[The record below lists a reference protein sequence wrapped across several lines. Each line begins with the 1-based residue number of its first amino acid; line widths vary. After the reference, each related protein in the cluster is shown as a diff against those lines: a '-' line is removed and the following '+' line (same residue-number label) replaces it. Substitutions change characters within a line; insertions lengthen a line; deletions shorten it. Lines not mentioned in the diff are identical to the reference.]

1 MNLDTVTELT
11 LNKVGTRLDC
21 APGAS
26 GLLQLVVRVVTCP
39 TLVCTLGLYSYH
51 YYDYDNE
58 YYYYYLLV
66 FFCNWRYCTLP
77 ITIIVVLQSL
87 RALLLT
93 GTREDL
99 TLMSFHP

>member
-26 GLLQLVVRVVTCP
+26 GLLELVVRVVTCP

-51 YYDYDNE
+51 YYDYDNG

-66 FFCNWRYCTLP
+66 FFVTGDIALCL
-77 ITIIVVLQSL
+77 S
-87 RALLLT
+87 LLLLFYSLSAPFFSRV
-93 GTREDL
+93 REKI
-99 TLMSFHP
+99 